1 MLGRVVRTVNTPFE
15 PGDLRMVNNCIGRVL
30 SLNGS
35 DMTIVFD
42 LLPPKLC
49 VNDDIDIDGWKWF
62 VYTIASDK
70 VIFRLRG
77 LTRAQIPFVTNA
89 EFG

>member
-15 PGDLRMVNNCIGRVL
+15 VGDIRKIDGRMGQVMKIDGF
-30 SLNGS
+30 
-35 DMTIVFD
+35 DMIVWF
-42 LLPPKLC
+42 PRSPKLQP
-49 VNDDIDIDGWKWF
+49 NDNVDIDGWKWF
-62 VYTIASDK
+62 VHAIASDK